1 MPFARP
7 LLRIAVI
14 AAVVAVLLALG
25 GANGVGPLARVTP
38 AAEVTDPREMLARS
52 LQAVIDGT
60 SVHLEMGLAG
70 HAPGALFGR
79 AEASTT
85 VDGSTSVIDARPQD
99 ARTRA
104 HTESPVFGVSL
115 DTVTVWDS
123 VYSRTAAG
131 APWTKGSVGVAT
143 QGWGIDLNPL
153 TLVDRLRAW
162 LAAPGTAVPTS
173 QDVACGAPSGRC
185 REVRLDAG
193 TAPAMVLVGILP
205 GGRTATIGPAT
216 TTLVL
221 QADAATLRPA
231 HVVLAVASADGAV
244 DLVLTLDAS
253 AWDQPSVIDEPA
265 LP

>member
-14 AAVVAVLLALG
+14 TAVVAALLAVG
-25 GANGVGPLARVTP
+25 GANGVGPLAHVTA

-52 LQAVIDGT
+52 LQAVIDAN
-60 SVHLEMGLAG
+60 SVHLEIGLAG
-70 HAPGALFGR
+70 HAPGALFGG

-99 ARTRA
+99 ARTKA
-104 HTESPVFGVSL
+104 HTESPAFGVSL

-123 VYSRTAAG
+123 LYSRTAGTG
-131 APWTKGSVGVAT
+131 AWMKGSVGVAT

-162 LAAPGTAVPTS
+162 LAAPGTAVPTT
-173 QDVACGAPSGRC
+173 QDVACAAPSGRC

-193 TAPAMVLVGILP
+193 TAPAGVLVGILP
-205 GGRTATIGPAT
+205 AGKTATIGPT
-216 TTLVL
+216 TTTVVV
-221 QADAATLRPA
+221 DTDVETLRPA
-231 HVVLAVASADGAV
+231 HVELTVASQDRAV
-244 DLVLTLDAS
+244 NLVLTVDAS